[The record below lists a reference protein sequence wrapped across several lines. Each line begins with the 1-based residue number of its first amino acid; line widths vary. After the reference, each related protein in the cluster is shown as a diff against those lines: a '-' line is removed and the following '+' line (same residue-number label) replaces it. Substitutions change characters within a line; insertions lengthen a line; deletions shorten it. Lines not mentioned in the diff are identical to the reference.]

1 MQSLKNKWLQYLVG
15 DTLRPESLKRVR
27 DARDKM
33 LYHQELLWADI
44 PFQENAADV
53 FQIILR
59 LKEMAIAL
67 KSPKCT
73 YYMDYSLRLRII
85 YGLEWLSEHRYNET
99 CQPYG
104 NWWYWEI
111 GVPIALVETLLLM
124 EELLDKEFIES
135 LLLPVD
141 KYVGDPAFH
150 AQWFVAQAPPST
162 GANLV
167 WKSTAAA
174 LTAVIRGDW
183 QKLLAARNALLP
195 LFRNA
200 SEGDGFYEDGSFIQH
215 DKYAYTGGYGVSLL
229 HDVVR
234 LMVWLHG
241 TPWELPDEARGLTA
255 GWIKDSFVPLMF
267 RGSMLD
273 MVSGREVSREDS
285 QNHESGHSVI
295 TACLRFS
302 RILGEA
308 DQARLLSRVKGWVLA
323 DTYKSY
329 IAEAPPDT
337 AAETG
342 ALLDDEL
349 VQPAPEASCCKL
361 FAHMDRVVL
370 QGPGFA
376 YSISMFSSR
385 TFTYESINRE
395 HLKGWYTAYG
405 MSHLYNSDLGQYA
418 DAYWPTVDPYRLPGT
433 TVTKT
438 LQEDGAGQGQL
449 SNRAYVGGAV
459 LHNQYGAIAME
470 LQDVVNEADGLT
482 ALKSWFLFGNRIVAL
497 GSDIKSCTSARVE
510 TIIENRQWNPAG
522 DHTITADGTEICR
535 TLGLTDT
542 LQPKWIHMAGS
553 TGGADVGIYLPERCC
568 VHALREARQGSWRA
582 INDAGSSAVI
592 ERFYQTLWFDHGA
605 APQGDTYAYV
615 LLPGWSEEATAGFA
629 GASSIR
635 IVELN
640 HRVHAVEDS
649 ESGLL
654 AVHFWQPGWYRSG
667 GITCS
672 GQASI
677 VLRRN
682 PAGWSLAIA
691 DPTQL
696 QRRPIKV
703 ELELDRPVTRVIH
716 KSERITVDLG
726 GSGEL
731 SGPGD
736 PSDAGDSGEP
746 SDSGDTG
753 APGNPR
759 KVRLVFDPDGAGGA
773 SFQVEL
779 GT

>member
-1 MQSLKNKWLQYLVG
+1 MQSLKNRWLQYISG
-15 DTLRPESLKRVR
+15 DKLRPESLKRVR
-27 DARDKM
+27 DDLDKM
-33 LYHQELLWADI
+33 LIQQELLWSDI
-44 PFQENAADV
+44 PVQENAADV

-67 KSPKCT
+67 KSPKCP
-73 YYMDYSLRLRII
+73 YYMDYTLRLKII
-85 YGLEWLSEHRYNET
+85 YGLEWLSEHRYNEI

-111 GVPIALVETLLLM
+111 GVPIALLETLLLM

-174 LTAVIRGDW
+174 LTAVIQGDG
-183 QKLLAARNALLP
+183 QKLSAARNALLP
-195 LFRNA
+195 LFRYA
-200 SEGDGFYEDGSFIQH
+200 KEGDGFYEDGSFIQH
-215 DKYAYTGGYGVSLL
+215 DRYAYTGGYGVSLL

-241 TPWELPDEARGLTA
+241 TPWELPGEARDLTA
-255 GWIKDSFVPLMF
+255 QWIERSFIPLMF

-295 TACLRFS
+295 TSCLRFS

-308 DQARLLSRVKGWVLA
+308 DQVRLLSRVKKWVLA

-337 AAETG
+337 AAWAG

-349 VQPAPEASCCKL
+349 MPPAPEESCCKL
-361 FAHMDRVVL
+361 FAHMDRAVL

-385 TFTYESINRE
+385 IYSYESINRE
-395 HLKGWYTAYG
+395 HLKGWYTSYG

-418 DAYWPTVDPYRLPGT
+418 DGYWPTVDPYRLPGT

-438 LQEDGAGQGQL
+438 LQEDGAGQGRL
-449 SNRAYVGGAV
+449 SHRAYVGGAV

-470 LQDVVNEADGLT
+470 LQDVVNEAGGLT

-497 GSDIKSCTSARVE
+497 GSGIQSRNSAKVE
-510 TIIENRQWNPAG
+510 TIIENRKLNPAG
-522 DHTITADGTEICR
+522 DNRITADGTEICR
-535 TLGLTDT
+535 NPGYAETELLD
-542 LQPKWIHMAGS
+542 PKWIHMAG
-553 TGGADVGIYLPERCC
+553 GDREADVGIVFPASCR
-568 VHALREARQGSWRA
+568 VHTLCEARQGSWKA

-605 APQGDTYAYV
+605 APQEDTYAYV
-615 LLPGWSEEATAGFA
+615 LLPGWSEEETAGFA
-629 GASSIR
+629 GDSSLR

-640 HRVHAVEDS
+640 DRVHAVEDI
-649 ESGLL
+649 GLGL
-654 AVHFWQPGWYRSG
+654 FAVHFWQPGWCSCG
-667 GITCS
+667 GIACS
-672 GQASI
+672 SQASI
-677 VLRRN
+677 VLQKN
-682 PAGWSLAIA
+682 PAGWNLAIA

-696 QRRPIKV
+696 QRRPIVV
-703 ELELDRPVTRVIH
+703 ELEVDRPVTRVIH
-716 KSERITVDLG
+716 KSDRIMVDLG
-726 GSGEL
+726 ESG
-731 SGPGD
+731 
-736 PSDAGDSGEP
+736 
-746 SDSGDTG
+746 
-753 APGNPR
+753 
-759 KVRLVFDPDGAGGA
+759 KVRLLFDPDGAGGA
-773 SFQVEL
+773 SFHVEL
-779 GT
+779 A

>member
-1 MQSLKNKWLQYLVG
+1 MQNLKNKWLQYLVG
-15 DTLRPESLKRVR
+15 DTLRPEPLKRVR
-27 DARDKM
+27 DAQDKM

-44 PFQENAADV
+44 PYQENAADV

-67 KSPKCT
+67 KSPKCP

-99 CQPYG
+99 CKPYG

-111 GVPIALVETLLLM
+111 GVPIALLETLLLM
-124 EELLDKEFIES
+124 EELLDTELIER

-150 AQWFVAQAPPST
+150 ARWFTAKAPPST

-174 LTAVIRGDW
+174 LAAVIRGDGK
-183 QKLLAARNALLP
+183 KLSAARNALLP
-195 LFRNA
+195 LFSYV
-200 SEGDGFYEDGSFIQH
+200 SEGDGFYEEGSFIQH
-215 DKYAYTGGYGVSLL
+215 DRYAYTGGYGVSLL

-234 LMVWLHG
+234 LMAWLHG
-241 TPWELPDEARGLTA
+241 TPWELPGETRDLTA
-255 GWIKDSFVPLMF
+255 RWIEDSFVPLMF

-273 MVSGREVSREDS
+273 MASGREISREDS

-295 TACLRFS
+295 TSCLRFS
-302 RILGEA
+302 RILDVA
-308 DQARLLSRVKGWVLA
+308 DQARQLSRVKGWIVA
-323 DTYKSY
+323 DTCMPY
-329 IAEAPPDT
+329 IAKAPPDT
-337 AAETG
+337 AAEAE

-349 VQPAPEASCCKL
+349 VPPAREESFCKL
-361 FAHMDRVVL
+361 FAHMDRAVL

-385 TFTYESINRE
+385 IYSYESINRE
-395 HLKGWYTAYG
+395 HLKGWYTSYG

-433 TVTKT
+433 TITKI
-438 LQEDGAGQGQL
+438 LQEDGAGQGRL
-449 SNRAYVGGAV
+449 STKAYVGGAV

-470 LQDVVNEADGLT
+470 LQDVVNEAGGLT
-482 ALKSWFLFGNRIVAL
+482 ALKSWLLCGNRIVAL
-497 GSDIKSCTSARVE
+497 GSGIQSRNSAGVE
-510 TIIENRQWNPAG
+510 TIIDNRRVTPFG
-522 DHTITADGTEICR
+522 GHKITADGTEICR
-535 TLGLTDT
+535 TPGLADT
-542 LQPKWIHMAGS
+542 IQPRWIHMTGS
-553 TGGADVGIYLPERCC
+553 TGGAEVGIYLPERCC
-568 VHALREARQGSWRA
+568 VHALREARQGSWKA
-582 INDAGSSAVI
+582 INDAGPSAEI

-640 HRVHAVEDS
+640 DRVHAVEDT
-649 ESGLL
+649 EAGLL

-667 GITCS
+667 GIACS
-672 GQASI
+672 SEASM
-677 VLRRN
+677 VLQKN

-696 QRRPIKV
+696 QRRPIEV
-703 ELELDRPVTRVIH
+703 ELELDRPVTRVIRR
-716 KSERITVDLG
+716 SERITVDLG
-726 GSGEL
+726 EAEDTGEAGDRGD
-731 SGPGD
+731 SGD
-736 PSDAGDSGEP
+736 PSDTGDSR
-746 SDSGDTG
+746 T
-753 APGNPR
+753 PG
-759 KVRLVFDPDGAGGA
+759 KVRLVFDPDGAGGV
-773 SFQVEL
+773 SFHVEL
-779 GT
+779 AT